1 MPGNKETPF
10 RENAPMTIAR
20 RAVLAAP
27 LLAVPGIARA
37 QAPIVPRTARI
48 LAGFPAGGTVDLACR
63 LLAERLRGSWAP
75 QVVVENRVGATGRL
89 AIEEAVR
96 SDADGST
103 ILVTPASMV
112 TIYPH
117 LYGQRLRYDPQ
128 ADLAPVSPV
137 VLYPFAL
144 AVGPG
149 APGVTNLAGLLEMA
163 RARRGLNYASPAA
176 GSVPHFTGVM
186 LARAANVELVHVPY
200 RGAAPAITDAIA
212 GQIPAT
218 INVIGDQTEHHRGG
232 RLRMIAVTSPARLPR
247 FPDVAT
253 FAEQG
258 FPQLTADEWFG
269 AFLPAR
275 APAALVA
282 SLNGLLL
289 QASQE
294 ASLREQ
300 LERREFAP
308 AHAASAAFAE
318 RIRQETA
325 KWGPIVRDSGFRPED

>member
-1 MPGNKETPF
+1 MLP
-10 RENAPMTIAR
+10 R
-20 RAVLAAP
+20 RALLAAP
-27 LLAVPGIARA
+27 LLATPLIARA
-37 QAPIVPRTARI
+37 QTPVVARTAR
-48 LAGFPAGGTVDLACR
+48 LLCGFPAGGTVDLTCR

-96 SDADGST
+96 SEADGST
-103 ILVTPASMV
+103 ILITPASMV
-112 TIYPH
+112 TIYGH
-117 LYGQRLRYDPQ
+117 LYGNRLRYDAL

-137 VLYPFAL
+137 VVYPFAL

-149 APGVTNLAGLLEMA
+149 APGVTDLAQFIAFA
-163 RARRGLNYASPAA
+163 RARGGLAYASPAA

-186 LARAANVELVHVPY
+186 LARAVGVELTHVPY

-218 INVIGDQTEHHRGG
+218 INVIGDQVEHHRGG

-258 FPQLTADEWFG
+258 RPELTADEWFG

-275 APAALVA
+275 ATPALVA
-282 SLNGLLL
+282 QLNAALGSAIADPGLRQNLT
-289 QASQE
+289 A
-294 ASLREQ
+294 
-300 LERREFAP
+300 REFEP
-308 AHAASAAFAE
+308 THAEAAAFTA
-318 RIRQETA
+318 RIRAETA
-325 KWGPIVRDSGFRPED
+325 KWGPIVAESGFRPED